1 MKRNHGLQLKTYEI
15 VPFDKAAIQETFV
28 SINRHFPDIATDNQ
42 RI

>member
-15 VPFDKAAIQETFV
+15 VPVDKAAVERL
-28 SINRHFPDIATDNQ
+28 SIRRHFPDIATDNQ